1 MMLRCSPV
9 HSRFPGTRV
18 LWVHEINFLGI
29 VSAVC
34 YTPHKLIEFTM
45 PQLAPRIIVSTVL
58 ALLVAAVIH
67 FDVMLLYERSRA
79 LCDSS
84 PSVPRMLVKADYDWH
99 GYFDIDTDAIRLG
112 VSPLIGRSIWWEKDD
127 WQKLIDERAESASS
141 LQPFEGRP
149 APPPEITKAR
159 CFHPGQE
166 LPVAVFWREGEDGMH
181 TISRIEARGSS
192 EDVPREGELRTSG
205 ELYADSTYGYVDSVR
220 RGEQL
225 VPAPFAHVFIET
237 RYVAGSVRFHPTR
250 SERKLLR
257 RWGHGHTD
265 PDYVMEVLLPPGKSP
280 VARQIFIDGHP
291 YEEGLEYMRRGE
303 FPPHRPLKKASPS
316 DSKH

>member
-1 MMLRCSPV
+1 ML
-9 HSRFPGTRV
+9 
-18 LWVHEINFLGI
+18 WAHEINFLGI
-29 VSAVC
+29 ASVVC
-34 YTPHKLIEFTM
+34 YTLHKLIEFTM

-58 ALLVAAVIH
+58 ALLVAAVVH
-67 FDVMLLYERSRA
+67 FGGDVMLLYERSRV
-79 LCDSS
+79 LCDTS

-99 GYFDIDTDAIRLG
+99 GYFDISTGAIRLG

-127 WQKLIDERAESASS
+127 WQKLINKRAESASS

-166 LPVAVFWREGEDGMH
+166 LPVAVFWREGENGMH

-192 EDVPREGELRTSG
+192 EDVAREGELRTRG

-225 VPAPFAHVFIET
+225 IPAPFAHVFIET
-237 RYVAGSVRFHPTR
+237 QYVAGCVLFHPTR
-250 SERKLLR
+250 RERKLLR
-257 RWGHGHTD
+257 RWGHGHSD
-265 PDYVMEVLLPPGKSP
+265 PDYVMEVLLPPGESP
-280 VARQIFIDGHP
+280 VARQMFINGHP

-303 FPPHRPLKKASPS
+303 FPPHRSLKKASPS
-316 DSKH
+316 ESKR